1 MASNSKDHRI
11 ANIVR
16 DRYTTLKSD
25 QDPIFQ
31 ESDEFLQMYR
41 SYMNKSDAYP
51 WDYQL
56 VDPQIFPL
64 MRAHLARLNPQ
75 EAKIIL
81 ESRTGKDQEARR
93 INQQIVNWELEEI
106 SLLQTFYRCM
116 FSGFLRGKGYLKSGW
131 KYEPALKVK
140 SDHGEV
146 VMRDI
151 LNRADL
157 KNVRFT
163 DLFISDRNNPE
174 LSTQSYIIERI
185 SMRFGEMWDMNE
197 QTDKEY
203 WKQDLLKKIKEKGMF
218 DNKIEFGTD
227 LPLVED
233 ENEEEISWRNQNVKL
248 LCMHTIDGDVIYTME
263 NGLDDVLN
271 KNQENEYFHG
281 HYPYIDFTPFPEDDE
296 FYSAGIVQPVGDLQ
310 IAMSSVLNQLLT
322 NARKAGNPMW
332 IKGQA
337 AAQTPDWSFVNRPDG
352 VISVTGDINQIQQV
366 QIKDTSA
373 PLLTLRSE
381 LQNSFER
388 GTSLSSLYTSGVS
401 STPTINKTATGAK
414 IIDQNTD
421 INLQLL
427 VSLFGA
433 QILKRVGEHFLE
445 LNAQYIT
452 EEQTFR
458 ITGKEGRSEYVT
470 ASPEDVS
477 ANFDVRVSPERMLK
491 QSPAL
496 RQASLLNLINTL
508 GELKTQGAPVNLE
521 PVAEALIDSFPETEN
536 IDNIFNDPKIKAE
549 EVIDSIS
556 KGIEPPESDYDDDH
570 KAITTII
577 NRYLLDSDELSDE
590 QLQAFAEYL
599 SELQKW
605 VQAKNPNMI
614 MPPNQPPQ
622 GMLPPG
628 GAPPPMLPMNE
639 AGLGAS
645 MDQQLMP
652 PANPGAQLPI
662 PMGQEQL
669 GMLPQ

>member
-1 MASNSKDHRI
+1 MASNSKDQRI
-11 ANIVR
+11 AGIVR
-16 DRYTTLKSD
+16 SRYQTLKSD

-31 ESDEFLQMYR
+31 ESEEFLQMYR
-41 SYMNKSDAYP
+41 SYMTQSDAYP

-81 ESRTGKDQEARR
+81 ESRTGKDQEARKV
-93 INQQIVNWELEEI
+93 NQQVVNWELEEI
-106 SLLQTFYRCM
+106 ALLQTFFRCM
-116 FSGFLRGKGYLKSGW
+116 FSGFLRGKGYLKTGW
-131 KYEPALKVK
+131 LYKPALKVK
-140 SDHGEV
+140 TDKRGEV
-146 VMRDI
+146 LMKDI
-151 LNRADL
+151 TNRADL

-163 DLFISDRNNPE
+163 DLFIPNRNNPD
-174 LSTQSYIIERI
+174 LQTQPYIIERI
-185 SMRFGEMWDMNE
+185 SMRFGDMWDMNE
-197 QTDKEY
+197 QTDEEY
-203 WKQDLLKKIKEKGMF
+203 WKQNLLKKIKEQGLF
-218 DNKIEFGTD
+218 DNKVEFGTD
-227 LPLVED
+227 SPSVD
-233 ENEEEISWRNQNVKL
+233 DDKKEEISWRNQYVKL
-248 LCMHTIDGDVIYTME
+248 LCMHTIDGDVMYTME
-263 NGLDDVLN
+263 NALDEVLN
-271 KNQENEYFHG
+271 KSSENEYYHG

-296 FYSAGIVQPVGDLQ
+296 FFSAGIVQPVADLQ

-366 QIKDTSA
+366 QIRDTSA

-401 STPTINKTATGAK
+401 STPQINKTATGAK

-433 QILKRVGEHFLE
+433 QVLKKVGEHFLE

-458 ITGKEGRSEYVT
+458 LTGKEGQSEYIT
-470 ASPEDVS
+470 AKPEEIS

-496 RQASLLNLINTL
+496 RQASLLNLITTL
-508 GELKTQGAPVNLE
+508 KDLKKEGVPVNLE
-521 PVAEALIDSFPETEN
+521 PPTQALIDSYPETEN

-549 EVIDSIS
+549 EVIDSIN
-556 KGIEPPESDYDDDH
+556 KGIEPPEPDYDDDH
-570 KAITTII
+570 KAITTIL
-577 NRYLLDSDELSDE
+577 NRYLLDGDELSDE

-599 SELQKW
+599 QELAKW

-614 MPPNQPPQ
+614 MPPQQP
-622 GMLPPG
+622 GMNPGMPPVG
-628 GAPPPMLPMNE
+628 GAPMLPMNE
-639 AGLGAS
+639 QGLDQS
-645 MDQQLMP
+645 MQQQLMP

-662 PMGQEQL
+662 PMGQEQM
-669 GMLPQ
+669 GMLP